1 MAEKASDPYSVLL
14 RSNKLPMTLIRDGSD
29 VPGLKQHQAKM
40 TIETSSFADTFGPK
54 SQRKRVKLGV
64 SSLADLA
71 EGTESSMDTYKDR
84 LEQARLL
91 SGAGEREEGGE
102 DRVDVADPLS
112 MAIEPVFNKGQS
124 KRIWN
129 ELYKVG
135 RHMPLNDG
143 IDLSRLTSI
152 GSRFIGCGPSRSRY
166 VIQIIVLR
174 FLLLDNC

>member
-14 RSNKLPMTLIRDGSD
+14 KSNKLPMTLIRDGSD

-54 SQRKRVKLGV
+54 SQRKRVKL
-64 SSLADLA
+64 SANSLADLA

-91 SGAGEREEGGE
+91 SGAGESEEGGE
-102 DRVDVADPLS
+102 DKADITGALS
-112 MAIEPVFNKGQS
+112 LAIEPVFNKGQS

-129 ELYKVG
+129 ELYKVRG
-135 RHMPLNDG
+135 DG
-143 IDLSRLTSI
+143 LLRENMDLKADI
-152 GSRFIGCGPSRSRY
+152 H
-166 VIQIIVLR
+166 R
-174 FLLLDNC
+174 FLIHQMWSFTF